1 MAPRKATFALVFAA
15 ACVAVAAAQER
26 EVLRKN
32 LIGKTPQE
40 LVGEKNDWL
49 GKSPPRVLAELKGQ
63 VLWLQFN
70 F

>member
-1 MAPRKATFALVFAA
+1 MPPHKAMFALVFAA
-15 ACVAVAAAQER
+15 ACVVVAAAQER

-32 LIGKTPQE
+32 LIGKAPQE
-40 LVGEKNDWL
+40 LVSETTDWL

>member
-1 MAPRKATFALVFAA
+1 MAPRKTTLALIFAA
-15 ACVAVAAAQER
+15 VCVAVAAAQER
-26 EVLRKN
+26 EVRRKN
-32 LIGKTPQE
+32 LIGKAPRE
-40 LVGEKNDWL
+40 LVGEKTDWL